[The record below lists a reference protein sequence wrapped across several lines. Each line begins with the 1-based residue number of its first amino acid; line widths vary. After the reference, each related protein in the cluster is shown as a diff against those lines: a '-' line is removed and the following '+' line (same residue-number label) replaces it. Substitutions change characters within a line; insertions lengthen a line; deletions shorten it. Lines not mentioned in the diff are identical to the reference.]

1 MSNRYTVLI
10 SVYPCDSIKENAG
23 RRGSIVPTSGSGVR
37 FEVDGSKLGYGR
49 TDEDNH
55 FIRLGCNSYAVVNAA
70 DIQAFMRNRDVSGIS
85 AWIAYVE
92 KTGHY
97 YFVLDDIYGEWSNGI
112 FKLYRKGYE
121 NSKTWAI
128 HMEQDEDTSDNRRYP
143 TEVFDWYGDGP
154 VDDTIVIPSSN
165 NAPRERRNF
174 MNFNTQNIFKNIK
187 FGKADTRFALSFN
200 NEITF
205 NGKYYDGKA
214 LQDSLGLTLDIDGL
228 LYIMPVQELHKGD
241 IVVKDNDAFYY
252 DGEHYISLTSGQIA
266 DYVPTKVLNMT
277 FYSVVK
283 NLAGNMFSGNGQMNN
298 MLPFL
303 LLGRDNDSDSLVK
316 FMLLSQGGFN
326 LFGTAPAQE
335 QKKQS
340 LTQTE

>member
-1 MSNRYTVLI
+1 MSKRYTVLI
-10 SVYPCDSIKENAG
+10 PVYPSKVLDERHG
-23 RRGSIVPTSGSGVR
+23 EYGSIVPTSGSGVR
-37 FEVDGSKLGYGR
+37 FEIDGTKIGYGR

-55 FIRLGCNSYAVVNAA
+55 IMKLGCNSYAVVNAA
-70 DIQAFMRNRDVSGIS
+70 DIQAFMRNRDIKSLR
-85 AWIAYVE
+85 AWVAYIDSV
-92 KTGHY
+92 GHY
-97 YFVLDDIYGEWSNGI
+97 YFVLSEAHA
-112 FKLYRKGYE
+112 E
-121 NSKTWAI
+121 NLGSYFNLSYKDRNWAI
-128 HMEQDEDTSDNRRYP
+128 QMGGNEDTNDNRRYP
-143 TEVFDWYGDGP
+143 KETFDDWYSDGP
-154 VDDTIVIPSSN
+154 VDDTVLIPSSN

-326 LFGTAPAQE
+326 LFGAAPAQE
-335 QKKQS
+335 QKK
-340 LTQTE
+340 

>member
-1 MSNRYTVLI
+1 
-10 SVYPCDSIKENAG
+10 
-23 RRGSIVPTSGSGVR
+23 
-37 FEVDGSKLGYGR
+37 
-49 TDEDNH
+49 
-55 FIRLGCNSYAVVNAA
+55 
-70 DIQAFMRNRDVSGIS
+70 
-85 AWIAYVE
+85 
-92 KTGHY
+92 
-97 YFVLDDIYGEWSNGI
+97 
-112 FKLYRKGYE
+112 
-121 NSKTWAI
+121 
-128 HMEQDEDTSDNRRYP
+128 
-143 TEVFDWYGDGP
+143 
-154 VDDTIVIPSSN
+154 
-165 NAPRERRNF
+165 

-228 LYIMPVQELHKGD
+228 LYIMPVQELKKGD

-326 LFGTAPAQE
+326 LFGTAPAE
-335 QKKQS
+335 QKK
-340 LTQTE
+340 